1 MKAVVVEAPNQLAVR
16 EVPEPSVGPYQVL
29 TQTLSCGLCG
39 TDKRI
44 VKGQFY
50 RRSFPGILGHES
62 VGRVVRCGGMVR
74 HFAPGDLVLRTTA
87 VYPDEKLGGMSSLL
101 GGLAEY
107 GLATDWVALRDDQ
120 PGHKISPWWLAQQKL
135 PAAFDSINGGMFITL
150 KELLSWTEQVEVRA
164 NESVAVVGLGPVG
177 LLLVR
182 ICKLLGAS
190 PVVAVGRQPERMEL
204 ARRLGADL
212 VVDGTGFDVRRQTTP
227 LPDRYDLILDTA
239 GDRDVLALLP
249 RSLGDRG
256 RLAIY
261 SIPEEQRIALDWSW
275 GGDVPRNWSLVFRTP
290 REQDQHQ
297 RALECLELGFVDF
310 SPFLTHNFKLEEIQ
324 DAWSALESGRGVKVT
339 VEVGS

>member
-16 EVPEPSVGPYQVL
+16 DVPEPSVGPYQAL
-29 TQTLSCGLCG
+29 AQTLSCGLCG

-62 VGRVVRCGGMVR
+62 VGRVVTCGEMVR
-74 HFAPGDLVLRTTA
+74 NFVPGDLVLRTTA
-87 VYPDEKLGGMSSLL
+87 VYPDEQLGGMSSLL

-107 GLATDWVALRDDQ
+107 GLVTDWVALQDDQ
-120 PGHKISPWWLAQQKL
+120 PGHKISPWWLGQQKL
-135 PAAFDSINGGMFITL
+135 PAAFDAINGGMFITL
-150 KELLSWTEQVEVRA
+150 KELLSWTEQVGVST

-177 LLLVR
+177 LMLVR

-190 PVVAVGRQPERMEL
+190 PVVAVGRRQRRMEL

-212 VVDGTGFDVRRQTTP
+212 VVDASSFEAREHASP

-239 GDRDVLALLP
+239 GDREVLALLP
-249 RSLGDRG
+249 SSLRDRG

-261 SIPEEQRIALDWSW
+261 SIPDEQRIALDWSW

-290 REQDQHQ
+290 REHDQHQ
-297 RALECLELGFVDF
+297 RALDCLDLGFVDF
-310 SPFLTHNFKLEEIQ
+310 GPFLTHKYKLEDIHG
-324 DAWSALESGRGVKVT
+324 AWTALESGRGVKVT
-339 VEVGS
+339 IEVGP